1 MGEVLNCWI
10 KKRQQPVFGCS
21 CRSRIILLP
30 MVLTVLTLA
39 GCATPPPLPPPNTVI
54 LKPGEQVIQTSELT
68 ALQAHIAALEKV
80 TPITASCLSE
90 KAEAANLNQQL
101 IDARAG
107 DPGYQ
112 KLEARVNELQN
123 RLAQSQQREM
133 ELRKKLNELVQI
145 EKNARLPQGR

>member
-1 MGEVLNCWI
+1 MI
-10 KKRQQPVFGCS
+10 R
-21 CRSRIILLP
+21 
-30 MVLTVLTLA
+30 
-39 GCATPPPLPPPNTVI
+39 
-54 LKPGEQVIQTSELT
+54 TSELT
-68 ALQAHIAALEKV
+68 ALQAHIAAPEKV

-101 IDARAG
+101 MDARAG

-123 RLAQSQQREM
+123 RLAQSQQREV